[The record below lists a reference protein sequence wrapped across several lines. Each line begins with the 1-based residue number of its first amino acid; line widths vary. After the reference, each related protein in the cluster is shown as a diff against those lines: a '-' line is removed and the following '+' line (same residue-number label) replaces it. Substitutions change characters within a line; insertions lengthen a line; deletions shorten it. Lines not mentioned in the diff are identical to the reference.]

1 MGKKTAYGLIRVST
15 NTQELISQREELRK
29 IAKKFEYEIND
40 DDFFEEKITGYDE
53 HEHDRDSILKLKQQ
67 ISVRPPSAI
76 FVLELSRL
84 TRRAIK
90 VSHYIDILSLQ
101 THVPMYF
108 ADYDIWTIDR
118 ETGKP
123 NDKGIMELYGGARG
137 VEIERDRIK
146 NRTCRGRDAK
156 AKRGLFVGHL
166 TDGYKSIVD
175 NDGEKVIVVDDNRA
189 EVIKNIF
196 DLYLNKEMSASEIRD
211 WLIAN
216 EIPTTNKYR
225 TLHPE
230 LFSGY
235 KKEYKNISGN
245 IFNREN
251 ALWSSNNICQILGNE
266 WYIGKR
272 KYKNEIYKVPA
283 IISQDVFDKVQVRLS
298 KFRSNV
304 STARNSYILNGMLFC
319 GKCGRKM
326 YAHTDEYNNMY
337 YCSSQEYGKLNR
349 CGLRWIRQQNLDAI
363 VFDII
368 KIRSIN
374 DSLRKDKSPFSSFF
388 DINRDEIRKID
399 EKISTYRSLY
409 EIGQNDINNFKKELE
424 YHVGMV
430 SKYLSQPDIL
440 AVTESRIQK
449 INNDIESV
457 KSKCIEYQI
466 QEEKLKKEKK
476 GLLSLKDKLEAI
488 DTMSDFNTIKAL
500 VKSVVSK
507 VQVFNPDKTV
517 SLIKIHYVNNRYD
530 IVLYAP
536 RMMRKKYILLNN
548 YDVDWHLFYKDNES
562 FFTFPEHYLAIKS
575 NEELLFDTS
584 EEIDENYDDLML
596 AQGELLVPRHDTQK
610 GKERYIAS
618 VKNSKKLG
626 YIDEDEAK
634 IQIKFYDRMVEN
646 GMICKSFTE
655 YIEKLKK
662 DGYLIYKDS
671 ISVVEYVNLRKKGTF
686 LIHDFDDLE
695 PMSEKGIQRK
705 EYNKQYHKS
714 KNKGTSSSVQWI
726 VKDVF
731 YEEIL
736 KKRKR
741 LYNQRYKAVNN
752 KKISEA
758 ERAERLMKID
768 EQLEVLRYQVK
779 YMPTNA
785 KGKKHIKK
793 YNNSNNES

>member
-15 NTQELISQREELRK
+15 NSQELISQREELRK

-156 AKRGLFVGHL
+156 AKKGLFVGHL
-166 TDGYKSIVD
+166 TDGYKSIID
-175 NDGEKVIVVDDNRA
+175 SDGEKVIVVDDNRA

-251 ALWSSNNICQILGNE
+251 ALWSSNSICQILGNE

-283 IISQDVFDKVQVRLS
+283 IIPQEVFFKVQVRLS

-304 STARNSYILNGMLFC
+304 STARNSYLLNGILFC

-349 CGLRWIRQQNLDAI
+349 CGLKWIRQQNLDAI

-388 DINRDEIRKID
+388 NINRDEIRKID

-409 EIGQNDINNFKKELE
+409 EIGQNDINNYKKELE

-488 DTMSDFNTIKAL
+488 DTMSDFNTIKTV

-517 SLIKIHYVNNRYD
+517 SLIKIQYVNNRHD

-548 YDVDWHLFYKDNES
+548 YDVDWHLFYRDNES
-562 FFTFPEHYLAIKS
+562 FFTFPEHYLCMKENDERFVGMS
-575 NEELLFDTS
+575 NEINEADDEFLLSIGEFLIPLYDT
-584 EEIDENYDDLML
+584 E
-596 AQGELLVPRHDTQK
+596 Q
-610 GKERYIAS
+610 GKERYIMS
-618 VKNSKKLG
+618 VYNRLSMNLMT
-626 YIDEDEAK
+626 EHEAE
-634 IQIKFYDRMVEN
+634 IQIQLYES
-646 GMICKSFTE
+646 MIEQGVIFSSPEQLVAKMQNDGWSVF
-655 YIEKLKK
+655 K
-662 DGYLIYKDS
+662 DNILIKD
-671 ISVVEYVNLRKKGTF
+671 YVNLRKRGT
-686 LIHDFDDLE
+686 LLVHDFVDLS
-695 PMSEKGIQRK
+695 PMSEKGMRRK
-705 EYNKQYHKS
+705 EYNKEHHRR
-714 KNKGTSSSVQWI
+714 KNKGTSSSVEWI
-726 VKDVF
+726 VKDISYAEV
-731 YEEIL
+731 L
-736 KKRKR
+736 KERKR
-741 LYNQRYKAVNN
+741 LYNQRYKALHH
-752 KKISEA
+752 KGISEE
-758 ERAERLMKID
+758 ERNERLMKID
-768 EQLEVLRYQVK
+768 ERLEVLRYQVK
-779 YMPTNA
+779 YMPSNS
-785 KGKKHIKK
+785 KGKKHIEK
-793 YNNSNNES
+793 YNSPKS